1 FEILPKQQSFLIR
14 LRRMIEDFMLWRAVG
29 EVKGVIIGQLR
40 LLLGVAPGRV
50 RASRK
55 MSPVKRVPRV
65 KLIAG
70 LEFLINTWVEKPFIP
85 PFLSH
90 TFVFLIGVE
99 IDSRDKG
106 ESPLAVHD
114 YAVVVVFE
122 FIPLGAAAARDFYSK
137 RPDGG

>member
-1 FEILPKQQSFLIR
+1 
-14 LRRMIEDFMLWRAVG
+14 
-29 EVKGVIIGQLR
+29 
-40 LLLGVAPGRV
+40 
-50 RASRK
+50 
-55 MSPVKRVPRV
+55 
-65 KLIAG
+65 
-70 LEFLINTWVEKPFIP
+70 LINTWVEKPFIP

-137 RPDGG
+137 RPDGGRQFRKLHGKAEEVRIIAGTIAIVAVGLDSLFFILRNWG